1 MPLRQIIS
9 IYSCIC
15 LTSRSFVSARRTN
28 PGAFTRATYLSSVV
42 YSSST
47 MSKPEITKTS
57 ICNCKRIE
65 LSVTGVDKGA
75 VLCHCDNCQR
85 ASGSAFAHNHRLL
98 SAKMTVKRG
107 QDLIKEYADSN
118 TKSGKTLNR
127 HFCSNCVSY
136 NRCDIQWCF
145 LLKSCRVAHCIYR
158 AISKGL

>member
-1 MPLRQIIS
+1 MPLRQIIA
-9 IYSCIC
+9 IYSCIR
-15 LTSRSFVSARRTN
+15 LTSRGFVSARRAN
-28 PGAFTRATYLSSVV
+28 PGAFTRAFNRVTYL
-42 YSSST
+42 ST

-107 QDLIKEYADSN
+107 QDLIKYYADSN

>member
-1 MPLRQIIS
+1 MPLRHPRS
-9 IYSCIC
+9 IYTCIR
-15 LTSRSFVSARRTN
+15 LTSRALFSAHRTN
-28 PGAFTRATYLSSVV
+28 PGAFTRTKYLRPA
-42 YSSST
+42 YHTT

-75 VLCHCDNCQR
+75 VLCHCSNCQR
-85 ASGSAFAHNHRLL
+85 GSGSAFAHNHRLL

-136 NRCDIQWCF
+136 NRCDTQWCF